1 MADQSVAIRYA
12 EALYSAA
19 FEAGRTEEV
28 LADLAAVKSA
38 LDSDSGLVARLFHP
52 RISPEVKV
60 DALVAGPLRGRHDL
74 VRNALVLMVR
84 NGRSGELKEFFRTY
98 LDVHEIRSGVLR
110 VEVSSASALSPET
123 AEAIRSKV
131 AEATGQPVVLEARVV
146 PELLGGLRF
155 LIGSRLIDGSIKSR
169 LDRISRGLREAPV
182 AKS

>member
-19 FEAGRTEEV
+19 KEAGLLDLV
-28 LADLAAVKSA
+28 LADLAGTKVA
-38 LDSDSGLVARLFHP
+38 LESDTGLVSRLFHP

-60 DALVAGPLRGRHDL
+60 DSLVSGPLRGRHDL
-74 VRNALVLMVR
+74 VRNTLVLMVR
-84 NGRSGELKEFFRTY
+84 NGRAEELKEFFRTY
-98 LDVHEIRSGVLR
+98 LDVHEARSGILR
-110 VEVSSASALSPET
+110 VEVSSASALSAET
-123 AEAIRSKV
+123 AEAIRQRV

-169 LDRISRGLREAPV
+169 LDRIARGLREAPV
-182 AKS
+182 AKA